1 LISPDGEN
9 IILEMETAVSPAFD
23 GSVADRTVERALSA
37 RHSAYAEEV
46 RRLIDAGVA
55 VMRRGQS
62 TDPRVSEIVSE
73 AGLSN
78 QAFYRHFRSKDELL
92 LAILD
97 DGLRQLVG
105 YLKHQMSKETSGL
118 GKVRRWTEGI
128 LAQAVDPTAAEATR
142 GVTIN
147 AARLGK
153 LFPEEF
159 RRTEELIEAPVRA
172 AIEAAVDQSELA
184 AADPDRDAAA
194 AYRLVMG
201 TMQSHLTNDTRP
213 SKADVEHLVRF
224 VIGGIG
230 GRH

>member
-1 LISPDGEN
+1 
-9 IILEMETAVSPAFD
+9 MESTVSPPFD
-23 GSVADRTVERALSA
+23 GSVADRTVERALAA

-62 TDPRVSEIVSE
+62 ANPRVSEIVSE

-105 YLKHQMSKETSGL
+105 YLEHQMSKETSAL

-128 LAQAVDPTAAEATR
+128 LAQAIDPTAAEATR
-142 GVTIN
+142 GVTMN
-147 AARLGK
+147 AARLGE

-172 AIEAAVDQSELA
+172 AIEAAGDQGELE
-184 AADPDRDAAA
+184 AADPDRDAVA
-194 AYRLVMG
+194 AYRLAMG
-201 TMQSHLTNDTRP
+201 AMQSHLTNHTTP
-213 SKADVEHLVRF
+213 SEADVAHLVGF

-230 GRH
+230 GKR

>member
-1 LISPDGEN
+1 LISPDAEN

-23 GSVADRTVERALSA
+23 GSVADRTVERALAA

-55 VMRRGQS
+55 VMRRRES
-62 TDPRVSEIVSE
+62 TNPRVSEIVSE

-105 YLKHQMSKETSGL
+105 YLEHQMSKETSGL

-153 LFPEEF
+153 LFPQEF
-159 RRTEELIEAPVRA
+159 RRTEELIEAPVRT
-172 AIEAAVDQSELA
+172 AIEAAVDQGELA

-213 SKADVEHLVRF
+213 SKADVEHLVGF